1 MELYFTGI
9 IIAVC
14 TFLVIGLFHP
24 IVLKTEYHTGV
35 KFWWIF
41 LTVGIGTIAAAF
53 LIENVLISALHGV
66 VGASS
71 LWSIGELFEQ
81 RKRCEKGWFP
91 KNPKRIGTGYYRDEK
106 VKSEERRIKY
116 EDRTDIGGKDR

>member
-1 MELYFTGI
+1 MELHFTGI

-24 IVLKTEYHTGV
+24 IVLKTEYYTGV
-35 KFWWIF
+35 KYWWVF
-41 LTVGIGTIAAAF
+41 LV
-53 LIENVLISALHGV
+53 SALHGV

-106 VKSEERRIKY
+106 KVKNEE
-116 EDRTDIGGKDR
+116 

>member
-1 MELYFTGI
+1 MELHYTGI

-24 IVLKTEYHTGV
+24 IVLKTEYYTGT
-35 KFWWIF
+35 KYWWV
-41 LTVGIGTIAAAF
+41 LLVVGIGTIAAAF

-81 RKRCEKGWFP
+81 RHRCEKGWFP
-91 KNPKRIGTGYYRDEK
+91 KNPKRIGTGYYGDEE
-106 VKSEERRIKY
+106 VKKENEES
-116 EDRTDIGGKDR
+116 